1 MNKILEQLLTAA
13 RKDDMLRKA
22 LLDSKE
28 ADDPMADFCRKA
40 TDAGFPITIG
50 DLFADGEEYTS
61 NLLKSC
67 NGGAEYPIEGW
78 EDSYEMFLAAL
89 I

>member
-1 MNKILEQLLTAA
+1 MSGVLEQLLAAA
-13 RKDDMLRKA
+13 RKNEMLKKS

-67 NGGAEYPIEGW
+67 NGGAEYPIDGW

>member
-1 MNKILEQLLTAA
+1 MNEVLEKLLTAA
-13 RKDDMLRKA
+13 RRDEVLRQS
-22 LLDSKE
+22 LLASRE
-28 ADDPMADFCRKA
+28 ASDPMADFCQKA
-40 TDAGFPITIG
+40 TAAGFPITVG

>member
-1 MNKILEQLLTAA
+1 MNDVLEQLLTAS
-13 RKDDMLRKA
+13 RKDEVLRKA
-22 LLDSKE
+22 LLDSKK
-28 ADDPMADFCRKA
+28 AGDPMADFCQKA
-40 TDAGFPITIG
+40 TDAGFLITIG

>member
-1 MNKILEQLLTAA
+1 MSIILEQLLEAA
-13 RKDDMLRKA
+13 RQDEALRES
-22 LLDSKE
+22 LLKSRD
-28 ADDPMADFCRKA
+28 AADPMADFCKKA
-40 TDAGFPITIG
+40 TAAGYTITIG
-50 DLFADGEEYTS
+50 ELFADGEEYVS

-89 I
+89 S

>member
-1 MNKILEQLLTAA
+1 MNSILDDLLIAA
-13 RKDDMLRKA
+13 RNDDDLRKA
-22 LLDSKE
+22 LMASSE
-28 ADDPMADFCRKA
+28 ADDPMADFCKTA
-40 TDAGFPITIG
+40 TEAGFPLTVG

-67 NGGAEYPIEGW
+67 NGGAEYPIDGW

>member
-1 MNKILEQLLTAA
+1 MNETMGKLLTEAKRNDRLRKQLLMSRDAA
-13 RKDDMLRKA
+13 
-22 LLDSKE
+22 
-28 ADDPMADFCRKA
+28 DPMADFCEKA
-40 TDAGFPITIG
+40 TVAGFPLTVG

>member
-1 MNKILEQLLTAA
+1 MNGVLDELLIAA
-13 RKDDMLRKA
+13 RNDGALRRA
-22 LLDSKE
+22 LLDSRD
-28 ADDPMADFCRKA
+28 ADDPMSDFCEKA
-40 TDAGFPITIG
+40 TAAGYPLTVG

-89 I
+89 N